1 MNTVNNVKTFEQV
14 ASEWK
19 TCLSCS
25 DPVIV
30 LRACAHALAYAGLIT
45 RAAHMEIVDQLP
57 CGDTRKT
64 RL

>member
-19 TCLSCS
+19 TCLASS
-25 DPVIV
+25 DPVTV

-45 RAAHMEIVDQLP
+45 RDVHMEIIGKLP

>member
-1 MNTVNNVKTFEQV
+1 MNTVKNVNTFEEV

-19 TCLSCS
+19 TCLASS

-45 RAAHMEIVDQLP
+45 RDAHMEIVDQLP
-57 CGDTRKT
+57 CGDRGKT